1 MDRLKERSLKYDD
14 PIELLLE
21 IDEIIR
27 QRDKNL
33 ITDKDVTD
41 QIMTIM
47 WNEKNVD
54 WDKIKRDSQQNI

>member
-14 PIELLLE
+14 PIGLLLE

>member
-14 PIELLLE
+14 PIGLLLE

-27 QRDKNL
+27 QRAKNL